1 MFFAIDDVIVTSVT
15 TYTVRFCCISCKVLS
30 RALYVLLVQYEDVSD
45 CGAVGAIILVYSI
58 TSQQSFEFVVNQLRD
73 MRDAADPT
81 PVLVVAN
88 KTDLV
93 RTRQVSEDGQ
103 STRSFTPSS
112 RALSTVHCA
121 VSVATPNET

>member
-1 MFFAIDDVIVTSVT
+1 M
-15 TYTVRFCCISCKVLS
+15 
-30 RALYVLLVQYEDVSD
+30 LLVQYEDVSD

-58 TSQQSFEFVVNQLRD
+58 TSQQSFDFVVNQLRD
-73 MRDAADPT
+73 MRDAADAT